1 MNKLLS
7 FIAATSLTALVGCQ
21 VVSGERTINEY
32 SSDAA
37 ITTNA
42 KAALLADKRVTSL
55 PIHVAT
61 EKGMVVL
68 SGFVK
73 TPRQKIAAEE
83 SVYKVKE
90 VRVVRNDLI
99 IR

>member
-1 MNKLLS
+1 MKRFMSIICALL
-7 FIAATSLTALVGCQ
+7 LTALVGCQ
-21 VVSGERTINEY
+21 VVAGERTINQY

-37 ITTNA
+37 ITANV

-68 SGFVK
+68 SGFVR
-73 TPRQKIAAEE
+73 TINQKVAAGE
-83 SVYKVKE
+83 SALKVRE
-90 VRVVRNDLI
+90 VRQIRNNLI

>member
-1 MNKLLS
+1 MNK
-7 FIAATSLTALVGCQ
+7 FMITICAIALTSLMGCQ
-21 VVSGERTINEY
+21 VVSGERTINQY

-37 ITTNA
+37 ITANV

-68 SGFVK
+68 SGFVR
-73 TPRQKIAAEE
+73 TNNQKVAAGE
-83 SVYKVKE
+83 SALKVKE
-90 VRVVRNDLI
+90 VRQLRNNLI